1 MEIIEKNHSFFVE
14 KQFMLILKKMPNFMG
29 FFICLIQEFF
39 SYKKIKI
46 RNVKKI
52 KKIIVFFM
60 QYIYY
65 FFVNKIRK
73 VLLA

>member
-1 MEIIEKNHSFFVE
+1 MKKPFFFCGETLYVNFE
-14 KQFMLILKKMPNFMG
+14 KMPNFME

-52 KKIIVFFM
+52 KKIIVFF
-60 QYIYY
+60 I
-65 FFVNKIRK
+65 
-73 VLLA
+73 